1 MADYVEKLIL
11 DDSQFVSGLDEVIK
25 KTNQAEKEF
34 SELNKEVSE
43 SQKQMGK
50 EITDTSKKIEKA
62 NQDTAK
68 SHRAET
74 EELKK
79 KLGQYKIFGVS
90 LDDVKQRLS
99 GYMTSLKGVLK
110 SMRSFGSLS
119 VSQKKS
125 VVQLSKS
132 LGGGRSAFLALA
144 KAAHIFKVALVSTG
158 IGAIVVALG
167 SLIAFL
173 TQTQKGM
180 DLVERATTAVGV
192 VFSKLTKAAA
202 DLGEDIVE
210 AFTSPKKAFEDLG
223 KSIAAF
229 IQDPIQWF
237 KDLFSNIKGFVGGV
251 VDAVAAVDDL
261 TVQLQKLR
269 REQAENNVEFAKQR
283 AEIERLK
290 KIGDDITKSYSER
303 TKAIRTAGQ
312 MEIKISKQKAD
323 DLAKEIELLENIA
336 KTKEN
341 DDFDA
346 VNNEIIKKRL
356 EYYDLLNDTAGKQT
370 ELQNSE
376 NGLIKEQID
385 LIKGAEESLIEL
397 GKEYGTISD
406 KEEIEIVKERQIKD
420 LEVMKKALID
430 IGDNLK
436 IDVTGQLTIIQG
448 LISAI
453 GQSAKEEI
461 NFQFFDDVENDLFN
475 INQLVNASD
484 KLTAE
489 RLLNA
494 ETEIKDAKEK
504 EKQKN
509 IITLQGELNRLM
521 ILTEYGDK
529 TTAEYAQQMLRIKEI
544 GNELTQ
550 LQAPEPDENFWKG
563 VNSFEDLWNKTIDK
577 IFEDPI
583 QNQKF
588 REFTAG
594 LGSALQQFGQIANEA
609 TQIALANIDK
619 QLDKLSERRT
629 ALEEDLDYEL
639 QLQAEGLANSA
650 VAKQEEVD
658 KLISEEERL
667 TKEREKLQREQ
678 QRRQLAAET
687 AQQAAALVT
696 SSINIIKGSTN
707 FLGPAGL
714 AVAIPVIASMFAFFA
729 KTKAD
734 AFKATRLHTGADR
747 VSDYFGFADRY
758 GDTDLP
764 GRGNGYK
771 VVSSKTGR
779 DTGVI
784 ISGREMIVPEK
795 FSIPNQDFFTNL
807 RMGHYDGIDLDSA
820 IRFSQSFKQQN
831 TTSKIVE
838 RQVIQ
843 PQQKQKQR
851 VLLQVSD
858 KKYTLVTI
866 DESMR
871 DGQIIEIDL

>member
-50 EITDTSKKIEKA
+50 EVTDTSKKIEKA

-202 DLGEDIVE
+202 ELGEDIVE

-251 VDAVAAVDDL
+251 VDAVATVDDL
-261 TVQLQKLR
+261 TVQFQKLR

-290 KIGDDITKSYSER
+290 KISDDYTKSYAVR
-303 TKAIRTAGQ
+303 TAATQKAGQ
-312 MEIKISKQKAD
+312 MEIEIANKKASM
-323 DLAKEIELLENIA
+323 LAKEIELLQQVA
-336 KTKEN
+336 TTKQN
-341 DDFDA
+341 DDLDA
-346 VNNEIIKKRL
+346 VKLEIQQKQL
-356 EYYDLLNDTAGKQT
+356 EYYDLINDSAGKQT
-370 ELQNSE
+370 ELQNML
-376 NGLIKEQID
+376 NGLLKEQQDYLKGATEQLFELGKQWNLITGADEFEFVKKEQIAELEKMKKTLQDISKVTGVDVSAQLEIINIGISELAKREFIPEVKKLEREIKPLEIKVRPQVEIGEVNLTAPEIDWSNFMGGIDSFSD
-385 LIKGAEESLIEL
+385 LLDSALDDIFGSVTGEKARNFINASGQI
-397 GKEYGTISD
+397 
-406 KEEIEIVKERQIKD
+406 IKD
-420 LEVMKKALID
+420 FSNIAAEAGRI
-430 IGDNLK
+430 
-436 IDVTGQLTIIQG
+436 
-448 LISAI
+448 A
-453 GQSAKEEI
+453 
-461 NFQFFDDVENDLFN
+461 VE
-475 INQLVNASD
+475 
-484 KLTAE
+484 
-489 RLLNA
+489 
-494 ETEIKDAKEK
+494 
-504 EKQKN
+504 
-509 IITLQGELNRLM
+509 
-521 ILTEYGDK
+521 
-529 TTAEYAQQMLRIKEI
+529 
-544 GNELTQ
+544 
-550 LQAPEPDENFWKG
+550 
-563 VNSFEDLWNKTIDK
+563 
-577 IFEDPI
+577 
-583 QNQKF
+583 
-588 REFTAG
+588 
-594 LGSALQQFGQIANEA
+594 
-609 TQIALANIDK
+609 NIDK
-619 QLDKLSERRT
+619 QLDKIAERRQV
-629 ALEEDLDYEL
+629 LESDLDYEL
-639 QLQAEGLANSA
+639 QLQSEGLANSA
-650 VAKQEEVD
+650 SAKQEEVD
-658 KLISEEERL
+658 VLLAEEERL
-667 TKEREKLQREQ
+667 TKQREKLQREQ

-687 AQQAAALVT
+687 ATQAAALVT
-696 SSINIIKGSTN
+696 SSINIIKGSVQ

-795 FSIPNQDFFTNL
+795 FSIPNQEFFTNL

-858 KKYTLVTI
+858 KKYTVVTI